1 MHTLT
6 FLLLAVFCLF
16 IGICGFVRWDA
27 SWLRDMNT
35 VPVQILIILTG
46 IIFLCAALFLIF
58 RLLKRLD
65 DRGLKRAALLCIL
78 ILAAGQLLLLLL
90 FRPMLRYDPLKTFD
104 MAVEMLKTHAV
115 SETYEGG
122 YFARYTNNY
131 PIVLLTYWFLSV
143 LSKFGLPQSSFM
155 PAVQLVNVICIT
167 GSAWLGYLI
176 VKELKGRRKAVFYL
190 TVCVLCPLS
199 YVWAGF
205 FYTTTCSIPCLMGIL
220 YLYLRMPK
228 AGTAP
233 KRTLLGGLMGL
244 LLILGY
250 KLRATTMIAGIAVF
264 IMVVI
269 RLWKLTAGKRK
280 SLPQL
285 TAVFSAAFKKYV
297 SSIAVFLVTAVLSLA
312 FWHAATERYVP
323 FDYEN
328 TGFPMIHWVMM
339 SSRWDGSFDQSD
351 ELYTFSF
358 KTKEEKIEAD
368 KKVLLERIRDA
379 GPAGL
384 AVLAGRKLLNTW
396 ADGTDSFLAE
406 NSYCTY
412 GRLYEYLLGSKSGFT
427 VIYSQIFRVLQMLI
441 IGLSALRALKRRT
454 HSPLFLIQLTFLG
467 GIAFH
472 LVWETNPLYSIC
484 FTFLGLI
491 LLSDGI
497 ASLAEEKALSLVL
510 PKSRFVCTGAL
521 AVVLVLLILCK
532 GELVE
537 TPIEE
542 QHYRVNQ
549 YQYAGE
555 AAGFV
560 SGYEQIYTQTFTAD
574 KPFNR
579 IAVQAINTVGPYN
592 QSAFMVKLTD
602 EHGTVLYDE
611 KFLSGMVVK
620 NTPYAFVLDPVVPD
634 GLTRYTLEIAP
645 GYVKGEDSLEFLAY
659 NTGNC
664 DMYPGG
670 SLSIGGDEQTNG
682 DLAFSVYEYEVTT
695 YFNLKVYLILC
706 GGILILLGGITAG
719 MWFLFRKKNIK
730 SF

>member
-1 MHTLT
+1 MYTLT
-6 FLLLAVFCLF
+6 LLLLTILCLF

-27 SWLRDMNT
+27 SWLRDMNII
-35 VPVQILIILTG
+35 PVQILIILAGT
-46 IIFLCAALFLIF
+46 IFLCAAFFLIF
-58 RLLKRLD
+58 RMSQRLSD
-65 DRGLKRAALLCIL
+65 KGLKQTAFICMLIL
-78 ILAAGQLLLLLL
+78 IAGQILLL
-90 FRPMLRYDPLKTFD
+90 FIFQPMLRYDPLKTFD
-104 MAVEMLKTHAV
+104 MAVEMLKTHTI
-115 SETYEGG
+115 SETYESG

-131 PIVLLTYWFLSV
+131 PMVLLTYWFLLF
-143 LSKFGLPQSSFM
+143 LSKCGIPQGLFM
-155 PAVQLVNVICIT
+155 PAVQLVNIACIT
-167 GSAWLGYLI
+167 GSIFLGYLLI
-176 VKELKGRRKAVFYL
+176 KELRGRQKAVFYL
-190 TVCVLCPLS
+190 IICVLCPLS

-220 YLYLRMPK
+220 YLYLCIPK
-228 AGTAP
+228 AHTP
-233 KRTLLGGLMGL
+233 LKRTLLGCLMGF

-264 IMVVI
+264 LII
-269 RLWKLTAGKRK
+269 LIHLQKHFSQKR
-280 SLPQL
+280 SNLSQLSVLL
-285 TAVFSAAFKKYV
+285 TAVLKKYA
-297 SSIAVFLVTAVLSLA
+297 SCLAVFLLAVVLSLT
-312 FWHAATERYVP
+312 FWHTMTKRYVP

-358 KTKEEKIEAD
+358 KTKAEKIEAD
-368 KKVLLERIRDA
+368 KKVLLERIQDA

-384 AVLAGRKLLNTW
+384 VILAGRKLLNTW

-412 GRLYEYLLGSKSGFT
+412 SRLYDYLLGSKSGFT
-427 VIYSQIFRVLQMLI
+427 VIYAQIFRVLQMLI
-441 IGLSALRALKRRT
+441 ISLIALRTLKRKEP
-454 HSPLFLIQLTFLG
+454 SPLFLIQLTFLG

-497 ASLAEEKALSLVL
+497 ACLIEDESTSLFLQKGWIGCTCAIVVI
-510 PKSRFVCTGAL
+510 FVI
-521 AVVLVLLILCK
+521 LLFGK
-532 GELVE
+532 KELVE

-542 QHYRVNQ
+542 LHYRVNQ

-555 AAGFV
+555 ATGLV
-560 SGYEQIYTQTFTAD
+560 SEYDQIYSQTFAVD

-579 IAVQAINTVGPYN
+579 IAIQAINTVGPYN

-602 EHGTVLYDE
+602 EYGTVLYDE

-620 NTPYAFVLDPVVPD
+620 NTPYAFVLNPVIPD
-634 GLTRYTLEIAP
+634 GLTNYTLEISP
-645 GYVKGEDSLEFLAY
+645 GYVKDENSLEFLAY

-664 DMYPGG
+664 DMYQNGA
-670 SLSIGGDEQTNG
+670 LTIGGEKQLNG

-695 YFNLKVYLILC
+695 YFNLKVYLMLCAGIFILFS
-706 GGILILLGGITAG
+706 GITIG
-719 MWFLFRKKNIK
+719 MRQLFDKH
-730 SF
+730 

>member
-1 MHTLT
+1 MYTLT
-6 FLLLAVFCLF
+6 LLLLAVFCLF
-16 IGICGFVRWDA
+16 IGVCGFVRWDA

-35 VPVQILIILTG
+35 PSVQILIILAG
-46 IIFLCAALFLIF
+46 VLFLCAALFIIF
-58 RLLKRLD
+58 RLLQRLGAE
-65 DRGLKRAALLCIL
+65 GLKRTALICML
-78 ILAAGQLLLLLL
+78 ILTAGQLILL
-90 FRPMLRYDPLKTFD
+90 FLVQPMLRYDSLKTFD

-115 SETYEGG
+115 SETYETG

-143 LSKFGLPQSSFM
+143 LSKCSVPQSLFM
-155 PAVQLVNVICIT
+155 PAVQLVNIACIT
-167 GSAWLGYLI
+167 GSIWLGYLL
-176 VKELKGRRKAVFYL
+176 VKELQGRLKAVFYL
-190 TVCVLCPLS
+190 VVCALCPLS

-220 YLYLRMPK
+220 YLYLRIPK
-228 AGTAP
+228 AASVW
-233 KRTLLGGLMGL
+233 KRSLLGALAGL

-250 KLRATTMIAGIAVF
+250 KLRATTMIAGIAVGILILMKLF
-264 IMVVI
+264 GLAAEKGN
-269 RLWKLTAGKRK
+269 RLARLR
-280 SLPQL
+280 SVL
-285 TAVFSAAFKKYV
+285 TAVLKKYA
-297 SSIAVFLVTAVLSLA
+297 SSMAVFLLTALLSLT
-312 FWHAATERYVP
+312 FWHTMTERYVP
-323 FDYEN
+323 FDYKN

-339 SSRWDGSFDQSD
+339 SARWDGSFDQSD
-351 ELYTFSF
+351 EIYTFSF

-379 GPAGL
+379 GPSGL
-384 AVLAGRKLLNTW
+384 VILAGRKLLNTW
-396 ADGTDSFLAE
+396 ADGTDNFRAE

-412 GRLYEYLLGSKSGFT
+412 SRPYEYLLGSKCGFM
-427 VIYSQIFRVLQMLI
+427 VIYAQIFRVLQMLA
-441 IGLSALRALKRRT
+441 IGFLALLAMKRREY
-454 HSPLFLIQLTFLG
+454 SPLFLIQLTLLG

-472 LVWETNPLYSIC
+472 IVWEANPLYSIC

-497 ASLAEEKALSLVL
+497 ASLAEEEKASIFLQ
-510 PKSRFVCTGAL
+510 KGWIGCAGAF
-521 AVVLVLLILCK
+521 AVMLVLLFFGK
-532 GELVE
+532 KELVE

-542 QHYRVNQ
+542 QHYCVNQ

-560 SGYEQIYTQTFTAD
+560 SDASQIYTQTFTVD

-579 IAVQAINTVGPYN
+579 IAIQAINTVGPYN

-602 EHGTVLYDE
+602 EYGNVFYDE

-620 NTPYAFVLDPVVPD
+620 NTPYAFVLDTIVPE
-634 GLTRYTLEIAP
+634 GSTRYTLEIAP
-645 GYVKGEDSLEFLAY
+645 GYVKNEDSLEFLAY

-670 SLSIGGDEQTNG
+670 ALTIGGEEQPNS

-695 YFNLKVYLILC
+695 YFNIKVYLILC
-706 GGILILLGGITAG
+706 AGILLLLGGITAG
-719 MWFLFRKKNIK
+719 MRRLFDKKMD
-730 SF
+730 

>member
-1 MHTLT
+1 MYTLT
-6 FLLLAVFCLF
+6 LLLLAVFCLF
-16 IGICGFVRWDA
+16 IGVCGFVRWDA

-35 VPVQILIILTG
+35 PSVQILIILAG
-46 IIFLCAALFLIF
+46 VLFLCAALFIIF
-58 RLLKRLD
+58 RLLQRLGAE
-65 DRGLKRAALLCIL
+65 GLKRTALICML
-78 ILAAGQLLLLLL
+78 ILTAGQLILL
-90 FRPMLRYDPLKTFD
+90 FLVQPMLRYDSLKTFD

-115 SETYEGG
+115 SETYETG

-143 LSKFGLPQSSFM
+143 LSKCSVPQSLFM
-155 PAVQLVNVICIT
+155 PAVQLVNIACIT
-167 GSAWLGYLI
+167 GSIWLGYLL
-176 VKELKGRRKAVFYL
+176 VKELRGRLKAVFYL
-190 TVCVLCPLS
+190 VVCALCPLS

-220 YLYLRMPK
+220 YLYLRIPK
-228 AGTAP
+228 AASVW
-233 KRTLLGGLMGL
+233 KRSLLGALAGL

-250 KLRATTMIAGIAVF
+250 KLRATTMIAGIAVGILILMKLF
-264 IMVVI
+264 GLAAEKGN
-269 RLWKLTAGKRK
+269 RLARLR
-280 SLPQL
+280 SVL
-285 TAVFSAAFKKYV
+285 TAVLKKYA
-297 SSIAVFLVTAVLSLA
+297 SSMAVFLLTALLSLT
-312 FWHAATERYVP
+312 FWHTMTERYVP
-323 FDYEN
+323 FDYKN

-339 SSRWDGSFDQSD
+339 SARWDGSFDQSD
-351 ELYTFSF
+351 EIYTFSF

-379 GPAGL
+379 GPSGL
-384 AVLAGRKLLNTW
+384 VVLAGRKLLNTW
-396 ADGTDSFLAE
+396 ADGTDNFRAE

-412 GRLYEYLLGSKSGFT
+412 SRLYEYLLGSKCGFM
-427 VIYSQIFRVLQMLI
+427 VIYAQIFRVLQMLA
-441 IGLSALRALKRRT
+441 IGFLALLAVKRREY
-454 HSPLFLIQLTFLG
+454 SPLFLIQLTLLG

-472 LVWETNPLYSIC
+472 IVWEANPLYSIC

-497 ASLAEEKALSLVL
+497 ASLAEEEKASIFLQ
-510 PKSRFVCTGAL
+510 KGWIGCAGAF
-521 AVVLVLLILCK
+521 AVMLVLLFFGK
-532 GELVE
+532 KELVE

-542 QHYRVNQ
+542 QHYCVNQ

-560 SGYEQIYTQTFTAD
+560 SDASQIYTQTFTVD

-579 IAVQAINTVGPYN
+579 IAIQAINTVGPYN

-602 EHGTVLYDE
+602 EYGNVFYDE

-620 NTPYAFVLDPVVPD
+620 NTPYAFVLDTIVPE
-634 GLTRYTLEIAP
+634 GSTRYTLEIAP
-645 GYVKGEDSLEFLAY
+645 GYVKNEDSLEFLAY

-670 SLSIGGDEQTNG
+670 ALTIGGEEQPNG

-695 YFNLKVYLILC
+695 YFNIKVYLMLC
-706 GGILILLGGITAG
+706 AGILLLLGGITAG
-719 MWFLFRKKNIK
+719 MQRLFDKKMY
-730 SF
+730 